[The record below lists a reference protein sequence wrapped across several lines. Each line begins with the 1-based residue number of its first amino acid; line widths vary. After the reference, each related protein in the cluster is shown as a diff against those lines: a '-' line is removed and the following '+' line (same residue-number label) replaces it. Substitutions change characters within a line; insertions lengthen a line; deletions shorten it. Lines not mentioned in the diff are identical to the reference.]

1 MLNLVENYKDVLDN
15 SEAFHNCMDN
25 SEEIIKKL
33 GLFRHWYYIEE
44 TNKFAPSKFIGYKD
58 ITLEEYI
65 TGTSREEGYMD
76 GRDTVPR
83 LKKWFKSIPEEE
95 NEIYYKKLEEF
106 LSLYDKKPNKK
117 VQLYYKK

>member
-15 SEAFHNCMDN
+15 SEVFHNGMDN
-25 SEEIIKKL
+25 SQEIIKKL
-33 GLFRHWYYIEE
+33 AFFRHWYYIEE
-44 TNKFAPSKFIGYKD
+44 ANKFAPSKFIGYKK
-58 ITLEEYI
+58 ITFEEYI
-65 TGTSREEGYMD
+65 AGTNREEGYMD

-83 LKKWFKSIPEEE
+83 LKKWFKLIPEEE

-117 VQLYYKK
+117 VQLYLKK